1 MFVVTVDFII
11 KRNFETAFVEAMNQ
25 QACNSLQ
32 KEEGCLQFD
41 VCQDREDPRKIFLY
55 EVYRDAEAFDV
66 HLNTGHFLDFDATV
80 RDWTASKTARQ
91 WYRLAG

>member
-11 KRNFETAFVEAMNQ
+11 KPNCEAVFIEAMNK
-25 QACNSLQ
+25 QAHNSVH

-41 VCQDREDPRKIFLY
+41 VCGDLEDPRKIFLY

-66 HLNTGHFLDFDATV
+66 HLKTQHFLDFDATV

-91 WYRLAG
+91 WHRLAG